1 MIKNFRLSVLIRI
14 LLISAL
20 ITLLVYFLLVDVRY
34 LRSVYIIFFLVIAII
49 EFIWYVD
56 KTNRDFTSF
65 LLSLLQDDF
74 TTTFSEKGKGKSF
87 KNLYGSL
94 NRITRKFEQI
104 SSAKEVQHLYLE
116 ALVEHLRVGIIS
128 FDKNGKI
135 QMMNQALQKM
145 FNRPSVAFLNNL
157 NSIDERLPQLL
168 LEIKPKENRLL
179 KIMVK
184 DELLHLSIHASEFL
198 LDKEYYKL
206 ISIQNIKNELDS
218 NELDA
223 WQKLIRVLTHEI
235 MNSVTPITSLS
246 GTLKQIVENS
256 PHDEETID
264 KVSQGLE
271 AIELRSKGLQNFTD
285 AYRKLTRI
293 PTPTYSSLN
302 IAKLF
307 KRILILVEGQSKGI
321 EIKLDIAADLEIM
334 GDKDLLEQV
343 FINLVKNAIEA
354 LENRNSAVL
363 RIKVWQDDQTH
374 ISISDNGS
382 GIDNDKIDQIFIP
395 FFTTKKEGSGIGLA
409 LSRQI
414 IRLHNGSIGVT
425 SVPGEGTTFTVSI

>member
-1 MIKNFRLSVLIRI
+1 MKKNFRLSVLIR
-14 LLISAL
+14 LLIISAF
-20 ITLLVYFLLVDVRY
+20 ITLLVYFLMIDVRY
-34 LRSVYIIFFLVIAII
+34 LRSVYILFFLVIAII

-94 NRITRKFEQI
+94 NRITKKFEQI

-128 FDKNGKI
+128 FDKSGKI
-135 QMMNQALQKM
+135 HLMNQAIQKM
-145 FNRPSVAFLNNL
+145 FNRPQMAFLNNL
-157 NSIDERLPQLL
+157 NSIDEQLPQLL
-168 LEIKPKENRLL
+168 MEIKPKENRLL
-179 KIMVK
+179 KIKVK
-184 DELLHLSIHASEFL
+184 GELLHLSIHASEFL
-198 LDKEYYKL
+198 LDKEFYKL
-206 ISIQNIKNELDS
+206 ISIQNIKNELDA

-246 GTLKQIVENS
+246 GTLRQIVENS
-256 PHDEETID
+256 PHNEQTIE
-264 KVSQGLE
+264 KVTQGLE

-293 PTPTYSSLN
+293 PTPNYASLN
-302 IAKLF
+302 LKNLF
-307 KRILILVEGQSKGI
+307 KRIMILVENQSTGI
-321 EIKLDIAADLEIM
+321 EIKLDIVDNIKIM
-334 GDKDLLEQV
+334 GDQDLLEQV

-354 LENRNSAVL
+354 LEDRNSAVL
-363 RIKVWQDDQTH
+363 NVKVWQDDQTH

-382 GIDNDKIDQIFIP
+382 GIDEDKIDKIFIP

-414 IRLHNGSIGVT
+414 IRKHNGNISVT
-425 SVPGEGTTFTVSI
+425 SVPDEGTTFTVSI

>member
-1 MIKNFRLSVLIRI
+1 MIKNFRLSVLIR
-14 LLISAL
+14 LLIISAL

-34 LRSVYIIFFLVIAII
+34 LRSVYIVFFLVVAII

-65 LLSLLQDDF
+65 LLSLLQEDF
-74 TTTFSEKGKGKSF
+74 TTTFQEKGKGKSF
-87 KNLYGSL
+87 KNLYGAL
-94 NRITRKFEQI
+94 NKITKKFEQI
-104 SSAKEVQHLYLE
+104 SSAKEIQHLYLE
-116 ALVEHLRVGIIS
+116 ALVDHLRVGIIS
-128 FDKNGKI
+128 FDKKGKI
-135 QMMNQALQKM
+135 HMMNLALQKM
-145 FNRPSVAFLNNL
+145 FDRPQMAFLSNL
-157 NSIDERLPQLL
+157 SGIDERLPNLL

-179 KIMVK
+179 KVKVK

-198 LDKEYYKL
+198 LDKEFYKL

-246 GTLKQIVENS
+246 GTLRQIVENS
-256 PHDEETID
+256 PHDDQTID
-264 KVSQGLE
+264 KVTQGLE

-285 AYRKLTRI
+285 AYRKLTKI
-293 PTPTYSSLN
+293 PTPNYTSLN
-302 IAKLF
+302 LDKLF
-307 KRILILVEGQSKGI
+307 KRIIILVQDQSKDI
-321 EIKLDIAADLEIM
+321 EIKIEIAQEMQIM

-343 FINLVKNAIEA
+343 FINLVKNGIEA
-354 LENRNSAVL
+354 LEGRKLPVL
-363 RIKVWQDDQTH
+363 RVKAWQDDQTH
-374 ISISDNGS
+374 IAISDNGS
-382 GIDNDKIDQIFIP
+382 GIDEDKIDKIFIP

-414 IRLHNGSIGVT
+414 IRLHNGNIGVT
-425 SVPGEGTTFTVSI
+425 SVPSEGTTFTVSL

>member
-14 LLISAL
+14 LIISVL

-34 LRSVYIIFFLVIAII
+34 LRSVYIVFFLVIAII

-65 LLSLLQDDF
+65 LLSLLQEDF
-74 TTTFSEKGKGKSF
+74 TTTFQEKGKGKSF

-94 NRITRKFEQI
+94 NKITKKFEQI

-116 ALVEHLRVGIIS
+116 ALVDHLRVGIIS

-145 FNRPSVAFLNNL
+145 FDRPQMAFLSNL
-157 NSIDERLPQLL
+157 SGIDERLPELL
-168 LEIKPKENRLL
+168 MDIKPKENKLL
-179 KIMVK
+179 KVKIK

-198 LDKEYYKL
+198 LDKEFYKL

-246 GTLKQIVENS
+246 GTLKQIVETS
-256 PHDEETID
+256 PHDNQTID
-264 KVSQGLE
+264 KVTQGLE
-271 AIELRSKGLQNFTD
+271 AIQLRSKGLQNFTD
-285 AYRKLTRI
+285 AYRKLTKI
-293 PTPTYSSLN
+293 PTPNYASLN
-302 IAKLF
+302 LHNLF
-307 KRILILVEGQSKGI
+307 KRILILVEDQSKDI
-321 EIKLDIAADLEIM
+321 EIKLNISEDIEIM

-343 FINLVKNAIEA
+343 FINLVKNGIEA
-354 LENRNSAVL
+354 LEGRNSPVL
-363 RIKVWQDDQTH
+363 RIKAWQDDQTH

-382 GIDNDKIDQIFIP
+382 GIDEDKIDKIFIP

-414 IRLHNGSIGVT
+414 IRLHNGNIGVT
-425 SVPGEGTTFTVSI
+425 SVPGEGTSFTVSI